1 MTGKAETSLLATD
14 DPSPV
19 RVENP
24 EGASLFLLLG
34 DHAGNRV
41 PRRLGNLGLDQHDL
55 QRHIALDIGISR
67 LGRALAARL
76 DAPFVEQRYS
86 RLVIDCNRATDAA
99 DSIAEQSD
107 GTIVPANR
115 SLSPEDR
122 QARQAEVFA
131 PYHHRIAAMLK
142 ARDEAGSDTVLISL
156 HSFTPTLGGTPR
168 PWDIGVLHDGG
179 DNTFALGLLERLG
192 ADGAWRIG
200 DNQPYRMDQIDYTVP
215 RHAHPQRRRYAELEV
230 RQDRLEDDA
239 GVTAMVGVLAKALVE
254 TLESVGKVQ

>member
-76 DAPFVEQRYS
+76 NAPFVEQRYS
-86 RLVIDCNRATDAA
+86 RLVIDCNRAIDAP
-99 DSIAEQSD
+99 DSIAETSD
-107 GTIVPANR
+107 GTTAPANAG
-115 SLSPEDR
+115 LSPEGR
-122 QARQAEVFA
+122 QAREAEVFT
-131 PYHHRIAAMLK
+131 PYHDRIAALLK
-142 ARDEAGSDTVLISL
+142 ARDDAGRDTVLISL
-156 HSFTPTLGGTPR
+156 HSFTPTLGGVPR

-215 RHAHPQRRRYAELEV
+215 RHAYPQRRHYAELEV

-239 GVTAMVGVLAKALVE
+239 GVTAMVGVLAEALVE